1 MGAYAPRMAC
11 IITINSDHHHVL
23 GDHAEVEERLVAGLA
38 AGTTSRF
45 PLDNGATL
53 IVTPNFSLTIGDGGS
68 NVGAA
73 YS

>member
-1 MGAYAPRMAC
+1 MAC
-11 IITINSDHHHVL
+11 IVTINSDHHHVL
-23 GDHAEVEERLVAGLA
+23 GDRAEVEERLVSGLA
-38 AGTTSRF
+38 AGTPSRF

-53 IVTPNFSLTIGDGGS
+53 VVTPNLTLTVGDGGS